1 MIKPTAFSAYCDK
14 NCELKCISKRYASL
28 KSLVFTI
35 WWLKKLAHFCSLSTK
50 FYFNFCQAEVAQ
62 LVKRPSKVLGHGAT
76 LLTRAQ
82 NTPRRWELGKILAAP
97 YDEWR
102 PQIRIYVRGLER

>member
-62 LVKRPSKVLGHGAT
+62 LVKRPSKVPGHAT

-82 NTPRRWELGKILAAP
+82 NTPRRWELEKILAAP
-97 YDEWR
+97 YDE
-102 PQIRIYVRGLER
+102 